1 MSKKIKNLIIK
12 IIRIP
17 RKIEVYLIRFYQLA
31 ISPRIGKHCKYYP
44 TCSEYTKQAVDKYGI
59 IKGSLLGIIRILKCN
74 PFSKGGVD
82 LLK

>member
-1 MSKKIKNLIIK
+1 MSNILKKIVYF
-12 IIRIP
+12 P
-17 RKIEVYLIRFYQLA
+17 RKVLVKIIRFYQLA
-31 ISPRIGKHCKYYP
+31 ISPRIGSHCKYYP
-44 TCSEYTKQAVDKYGI
+44 TCSEYTRQAVDKYGI

>member
-1 MSKKIKNLIIK
+1 MNKKVKKIVL
-12 IIRIP
+12 IP
-17 RKIEVYLIRFYQLA
+17 RKTLVYIITIYQRY
-31 ISPRIGKHCKYYP
+31 ISPRLGKHCKYYP
-44 TCSEYTKQAVDKYGI
+44 TCSEYTRQAVDKYGI